1 MMSYILMTFLSLSNA
16 DAANPNAPH
25 PHTGIATKFT
35 NPSKVTLTEA
45 ELATLSAGNPVLKQ
59 VQAGSGGRGIAVF
72 DVSASQTQVW
82 QTITSFS
89 KYPKWI
95 PELSKCEKYSTAGE
109 HIFVD
114 FVISTWGVDVEYYV
128 DHTYRPSQG
137 YMTWTLD
144 YSKESDLDDSTGYW
158 LVYPSPLDPNKTRVE
173 YSVDLR
179 IKGWVPGFIQ
189 TMLAESGVE
198 DATKWVKR
206 EAEKLAQKQ

>member
-1 MMSYILMTFLSLSNA
+1 MMSFIAMAFLSLSSVE
-16 DAANPNAPH
+16 AANPNAPH
-25 PHTGIATKFT
+25 PHTGVATKFT
-35 NPSKVTLTEA
+35 NPSKATLTEA
-45 ELATLSAGNPVLKQ
+45 ELATLSAGKPVLKQ
-59 VQAGSGGRGIAVF
+59 VQEGSGGRGIAVF
-72 DVSASQTQVW
+72 DVSASKAQVW

-89 KYPKWI
+89 NYPKWI
-95 PELSKCEKYSTAGE
+95 PELSKCEKYSTNGE

-114 FVISTWGVDVEYYV
+114 FVISTWGVNVEYYV

-144 YSKESDLDDSTGYW
+144 YSKDSDLDDSTGYW
-158 LVYPSPLDPNKTRVE
+158 LVYPSPLDPSKTRVE

-198 DATKWVKR
+198 
-206 EAEKLAQKQ
+206 AEKLAQKQ